1 MAKSFERTPLRA
13 SSDAWD
19 DLAGTLVAEDYFD
32 AAPAA
37 ATGLVKVFTAAG
49 WAAHAREGLDGRDV
63 ASVARAPVD
72 RSKLDM
78 TANQFP
84 LIGGP
89 LLPAGFA

>member
-37 ATGLVKVFTAAG
+37 ATGLVKVFTAGG
-49 WAAHAREGLDGRDV
+49 WTAHAVKVWTGMMWRQ
-63 ASVARAPVD
+63 APV
-72 RSKLDM
+72 RRWTGASW
-78 TANQFP
+78 T
-84 LIGGP
+84 
-89 LLPAGFA
+89 